1 MQIQKHEKRFEIQQ
15 RSRGAPMKLDLDDGK
30 SVQMSKHGSIIK
42 DPSVAAAI
50 DDRYGRK
57 GSDDVLVIPVD
68 NWQSDP
74 TGTHNYTF
82 GLNGLPDGWHD
93 RIDWGHS

>member
-1 MQIQKHEKRFEIQQ
+1 MQMQHHEKRFEIQQ
-15 RSRGAPMKLDLDDGK
+15 RSRGRPMKLDLGNGK

-42 DPSVAAAI
+42 DPAVAAAI
-50 DDRYGRK
+50 DNRYGRK

-74 TGTHNYTF
+74 TGTHNYAF
-82 GLNGLPDGWHD
+82 GLQDLGNWHGK
-93 RIDWGHS
+93 IDWGHN